1 MSSATEYREY
11 ATQCVGWAKIAKTDQ
26 ERDIFLQMAK
36 SWMDA
41 ALIAR
46 AREVPPLSPA
56 LTKPP
61 SDRDGNA
68 TAQAVKL
75 ISGESLICF

>member
-1 MSSATEYREY
+1 MSSLKEYREY
-11 ATQCVGWAKIAKTDQ
+11 ATERVEWAKSAKTDQ

-61 SDRDGNA
+61 SDQHDNA
-68 TAQAVKL
+68 TA
-75 ISGESLICF
+75 